1 MRGRNER
8 RGRMSERVWRSKKER
23 NEESKKAKEGEEEKG
38 WKNINN
44 NRKTNDKQKTI
55 KIKNNT
61 PIPY

>member
-44 NRKTNDKQKTI
+44 NR
-55 KIKNNT
+55 
-61 PIPY
+61 